1 MGGGHVDFV
10 GMTGSS
16 AVGKKIMAS
25 CAEGLKRLVLEL
37 GGKDPM
43 IVFRDADLKKAAAD
57 AVEFSLMNC
66 GQVCCSVERIYVD
79 KAILPEFE
87 AEVGALAKEWK
98 AGNGN
103 DPDVKIGPLVSAM
116 QKERVAS
123 QVAAA
128 LESGARVVCRASA
141 PTSGG
146 GHFYPATVLS
156 DVDHTSPLNSA
167 ETFGPVV
174 AICAFDG
181 TEAEAVRLANDSE
194 FGLAAYVYTRD
205 LQRASRVAMGIKAGQ
220 VGINSWSL
228 AVAPAACPWI
238 GMKSSGFGYHSGADG
253 WRQFSV
259 PKSLI
264 FATEEEVVLPS
275 V

>member
-1 MGGGHVDFV
+1 MG
-10 GMTGSS
+10 
-16 AVGKKIMAS
+16 
-25 CAEGLKRLVLEL
+25 

-123 QVAAA
+123 
-128 LESGARVVCRASA
+128 
-141 PTSGG
+141 GG
-146 GHFYPATVLS
+146 GCTRVWSSRRLPCVRAYQWRR
-156 DVDHTSPLNSA
+156 PL
-167 ETFGPVV
+167 
-174 AICAFDG
+174 
-181 TEAEAVRLANDSE
+181 
-194 FGLAAYVYTRD
+194 
-205 LQRASRVAMGIKAGQ
+205 
-220 VGINSWSL
+220 
-228 AVAPAACPWI
+228 
-238 GMKSSGFGYHSGADG
+238 
-253 WRQFSV
+253 
-259 PKSLI
+259 
-264 FATEEEVVLPS
+264 
-275 V
+275 

>member
-1 MGGGHVDFV
+1 MG
-10 GMTGSS
+10 
-16 AVGKKIMAS
+16 
-25 CAEGLKRLVLEL
+25 
-37 GGKDPM
+37 
-43 IVFRDADLKKAAAD
+43 
-57 AVEFSLMNC
+57 
-66 GQVCCSVERIYVD
+66 
-79 KAILPEFE
+79 
-87 AEVGALAKEWK
+87 
-98 AGNGN
+98 
-103 DPDVKIGPLVSAM
+103 M

-156 DVDHTSPLNSA
+156 DMDHTSPLNSA

-275 V
+275 VWGRQGIEQSHRNTHNGTKKTQEKTTRKQQENNKAKGRWTEAGSNSSVVL